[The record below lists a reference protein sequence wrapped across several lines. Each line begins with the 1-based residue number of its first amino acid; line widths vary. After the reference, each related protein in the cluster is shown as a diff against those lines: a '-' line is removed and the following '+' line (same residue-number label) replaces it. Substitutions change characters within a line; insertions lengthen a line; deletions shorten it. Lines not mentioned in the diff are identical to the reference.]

1 MSTSNYTNYSKEE
14 KDANF
19 AQMPLS
25 KQQIKLPQTKDK
37 RKARK
42 RNLLVMKKDLQLNL
56 LEK

>member
-1 MSTSNYTNYSKEE
+1 MSTLNYTNYSKEE

-25 KQQIKLPQTKDK
+25 KQQIKLHKTKDK
-37 RKARK
+37 PKALKRK
-42 RNLLVMKKDLQLNL
+42 LLVTKKDLQLSL